1 MQGNSRSAIS
11 LCRRYR
17 HAATRRID
25 APADEIVHNKDY
37 RDRADDGINYSNI
50 IFGAGTM
57 TPAIALALTL
67 AGVAVAA
74 LVIVVAR
81 AGGGASSELSHAL
94 AQLGVVRLKELER
107 SWRGR
112 TDEAR
117 IELLR
122 QLLEE
127 ARSSRAWRWP
137 GRRKPMVLVGA
148 SLLALLLCGLT
159 LFSLV
164 DEPAATPRVGDAMG
178 SLPQDPDLARLEL
191 YAKAKAPRPAANAT
205 PAKAQELPDVET
217 MIERLALRLQK
228 KPDDAQG
235 WRMLG
240 WSYLSVQQ
248 PAKAVEAYARAA
260 TLEPQSAAL
269 KAAYG
274 EAIVAAE
281 NGTVTPQ
288 AVETFNAALA
298 LEAKNPKARYFVALA
313 LDQSGKKK
321 EALDGWLSLLAE
333 PMDDEPWVAELRQR
347 AQSLAREL
355 GVTLPTQPVLAA
367 QGSGESAG
375 AGAGKLEAKPGH
387 GPRPLTAEELRLAQA
402 LPADQQQAMIR
413 SMVSSLADRLES
425 KPRDEEGWMRLIRS
439 RVVLGEEG
447 AAREALAR
455 ALVVF
460 ADDASAG
467 GRIAATAKELGLSNN

>member
-1 MQGNSRSAIS
+1 
-11 LCRRYR
+11 
-17 HAATRRID
+17 
-25 APADEIVHNKDY
+25 
-37 RDRADDGINYSNI
+37 
-50 IFGAGTM
+50 M
-57 TPAIALALTL
+57 TPSLAFALTL
-67 AGVAVAA
+67 VSLAVAA
-74 LVIVVAR
+74 LILVVVRA
-81 AGGGASSELSHAL
+81 AGGPSSELSHTL

-137 GRRKPMVLVGA
+137 SRRKPMLLVAA
-148 SLLALLLCGLT
+148 SLLAVLMCGLT
-159 LFSLV
+159 LLGLAG
-164 DEPAATPRVGDAMG
+164 EPAATPRSAEAVG
-178 SLPQDPDLARLEL
+178 SPPSDPDLARLEL
-191 YAKAKAPRPAANAT
+191 YAKTKAPRPPASAAA
-205 PAKAQELPDVET
+205 AKAAELPDVAT
-217 MIERLALRLQK
+217 MVERLAQRLQK
-228 KPDDAQG
+228 KPDDVEG

-240 WSYLSVQQ
+240 WSYFNLQQ
-248 PAKAVEAYARAA
+248 PGKAVEAYARAVA
-260 TLEPQSAAL
+260 LEPQAAAL
-269 KAAYG
+269 KNAYG
-274 EAIVAAE
+274 EAMVAAE

-313 LDQSGKKK
+313 LEQTGKKK

-333 PMDDEPWVAELRQR
+333 PMADEPWVADLRQR
-347 AQSLAREL
+347 TQSLARDL
-355 GVTLPTQPVLAA
+355 GVTLPAQPLLAA
-367 QGSGESAG
+367 DASGETASPA
-375 AGAGKLEAKPGH
+375 AGKLEVKTSH
-387 GPRPLTAEELRLAQA
+387 GPRGLSADEIKLGQA

-413 SMVSSLADRLES
+413 SMVSRLADRLES
-425 KPRDEEGWMRLIRS
+425 KPRDEEGWTRLIRS

-455 ALVVF
+455 ALAVF

-467 GRIAATAKELGLSNN
+467 GRIAAAAKELGLANN

>member
-1 MQGNSRSAIS
+1 
-11 LCRRYR
+11 
-17 HAATRRID
+17 
-25 APADEIVHNKDY
+25 
-37 RDRADDGINYSNI
+37 
-50 IFGAGTM
+50 M
-57 TPAIALALTL
+57 TPSLALGLTL

-74 LVIVVAR
+74 LVFVVNR

-127 ARSSRAWRWP
+127 ARGSRAWRWS
-137 GRRKPMVLVGA
+137 GRAKPAVLVSA
-148 SLLALLLCGLT
+148 SLLALILCGLT
-159 LFSLV
+159 LFGLA
-164 DEPAATPRVGDAMG
+164 DEPAATPRAGEATGVLA
-178 SLPQDPDLARLEL
+178 QDPDLARLEL
-191 YAKAKAPRPAANAT
+191 YAKAKAPRPPANASA
-205 PAKAQELPDVET
+205 AKAAELPDVDT

-228 KPDDAQG
+228 KPDDVQG

-240 WSYLSVQQ
+240 WSYFSVQQ

-260 TLEPQSAAL
+260 ALEPQSAAIKGAL
-269 KAAYG
+269 G
-274 EAIVAAE
+274 EAMVAVE
-281 NGTVTPQ
+281 NGTVSPQ
-288 AVETFNAALA
+288 AAETFNAALA
-298 LEAKNPKARYFVALA
+298 LDAKNPKARYFVALA
-313 LDQSGKKK
+313 LEQTGKKK

-333 PMDDEPWVAELRQR
+333 PMDDEPWVADLRQR
-347 AQSLAREL
+347 AQGLAREL
-355 GVTLPTQPVLAA
+355 GVTLPAQPVLAA
-367 QGSGESAG
+367 QASGESAN
-375 AGAGKLEAKPGH
+375 AAGKPEAKRGH
-387 GPRPLTAEELRLAQA
+387 GTRALTAEEMRLAQA

-425 KPRDEEGWMRLIRS
+425 KPRDEEGWMRLIQS

-455 ALVVF
+455 ALAVF

-467 GRIAATAKELGLSNN
+467 GRIAAAAKELGLTNN